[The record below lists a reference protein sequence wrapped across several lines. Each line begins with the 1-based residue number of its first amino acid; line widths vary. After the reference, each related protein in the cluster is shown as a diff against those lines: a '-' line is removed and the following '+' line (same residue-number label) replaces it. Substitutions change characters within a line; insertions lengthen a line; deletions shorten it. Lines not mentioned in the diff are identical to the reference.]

1 MTARQKIVA
10 LGFGNEVVS
19 REWRLI
25 GQPRYFTVKYRDILF
40 GKGPTRGKAW
50 SEALKNARAYSA
62 QLMLIK
68 FES

>member
-10 LGFGNEVVS
+10 LGFSDEIVS
-19 REWRLI
+19 HEWRLI
-25 GQPRYFTVKYRDILF
+25 GQPKYFTVRYRNILF

-50 SEALKNARAYSA
+50 SEALKNARAYAA
-62 QLMLIK
+62 QLTLIK